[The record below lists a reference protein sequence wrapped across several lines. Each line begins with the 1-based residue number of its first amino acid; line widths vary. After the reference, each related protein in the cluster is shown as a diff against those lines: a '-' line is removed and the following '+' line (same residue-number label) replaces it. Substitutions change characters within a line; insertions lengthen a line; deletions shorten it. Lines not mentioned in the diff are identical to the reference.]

1 MAGAASHA
9 APHAVTLEGPRHS
22 LSTFPLLTPEELRPR
37 GRAAASQRW
46 AAGEEQACAGCTWLG
61 VPSMRVEGV
70 AVGRTADGSRRRVEE
85 AARGAG
91 WGIGP

>member
-46 AAGEEQACAGCTWLG
+46 AAGEEQACAGCTWPG

-70 AVGRTADGSRRRVEE
+70 AVGRTGRDAVWKRRR
-85 AARGAG
+85 AGRGG
-91 WGIGP
+91 V